1 MTIGVEQVKE
11 LVVFGVKVKDTD
23 FSFYNTTQDIS
34 QWSAELWKVLEQ
46 TYTKEERK
54 GIINFTQIL
63 EPEFQK
69 SRVDRMEYL
78 FMQEQLK
85 IPVKVNGVEYKAIFI
100 FDLMWES
107 WDCDGTAWVVQTQ
120 EGNKV
125 VFTNHGSHYFIEND
139 ELQERVDNYN
149 EMMESKKGEFSV
161 ETYLQGI
168 QDIEHARTLIQV
180 S

>member
-1 MTIGVEQVKE
+1 MNIGVEHVKE
-11 LVVFGVKVKDTD
+11 LVVFGIKVKDTD

-54 GIINFTQIL
+54 GIINFNQIL
-63 EPEFQK
+63 DPEFQK
-69 SRVDRMEYL
+69 SRVDRMDYL
-78 FMQEQLK
+78 FMQERLK
-85 IPVKVNGVEYKAIFI
+85 VPVKVDGIEYKAIFI

-107 WDCDGTAWVVQTQ
+107 WDCDDTAWVVQTQ

-125 VFTNHGSHYFIEND
+125 VFTNHGSAYFATND
-139 ELQERVDNYN
+139 ELQERIDNYK
-149 EMMESKKGEFSV
+149 EMIDTGKGEFSD

-168 QDIEHARTLIQV
+168 KDIEHARTLIQV
-180 S
+180 V